1 MPSSG
6 DFPNP
11 GIEPASLVSPV
22 LAGRF
27 FTVITMWEAPA
38 YHTQLCT
45 KVPGESSKVPLIDSS
60 VVHDKP
66 IKMGVRRISTS
77 VSVSPEL
84 NS

>member
-1 MPSSG
+1 MLSSRG
-6 DFPNP
+6 FPNP

-27 FTVITMWEAPA
+27 FTTIAMWEAPI
-38 YHTQLCT
+38 YHTCLCT

-60 VVHDKP
+60 VVRDKP
-66 IKMGVRRISTS
+66 IKIRVRGISTS
-77 VSVSPEL
+77 VSVFPEL